1 MPSSLLLRFACL
13 LLLPLA
19 AFAAPP
25 DLRTH
30 AEKTDFI
37 ETGRYEEVERLSR
50 DFVAAYPKNVRA
62 VTFGTTPEGRPML
75 ALVASADGVLDAK
88 TAREKKRPVFL
99 FQGGIHAGEIDG
111 KDAGF
116 LALRHWL
123 DGTVPNPPLGRVT
136 VVFVPVFNIDGHER
150 FGPNNRPNQRGPA
163 AMGWRTTG
171 QNLNLNRDYTKAEA
185 PEMQAMLRL
194 LGEWDPIAYADLH
207 VTDGSKFRHDIAV
220 MIEPTR
226 VGPEALRAAGARLS
240 EQLMADLTAAGSQPL
255 PYYPEFDVAEYPP
268 SGFSAGISSPRFS
281 QGYWG
286 RRNRLGILVE
296 THSWH
301 TYRERTMATYHFLLA
316 TAARAAQDGAAWLQA
331 AAQADAA
338 AAGGALAGRPLAL
351 EWKVTKEERMV
362 EFLGYEYARVPSEI
376 SGRLWTR
383 YDESKPQ
390 VWRIPL
396 RDKLET
402 KLEIPA
408 PAGGWIIHAAHAK
421 WVAEKLDLHGITYR
435 PAQFT
440 RNPGRLEVFRAS
452 EVIFG
457 AQPVE
462 SRPPPTVT
470 GEWKP
475 EEREIPAGSIFV
487 PVKQARAEL
496 AMHLLEPRAP
506 DSLVAW
512 GFLNAVFE
520 QKEGM
525 DAYVAEEAAR
535 EMLQHDPRLRAE
547 FEAKLAA
554 DPAFA
559 ASPGQR
565 LNFFYERH
573 PSHDERLSLVPIFRV
588 PAPPR

>member
-1 MPSSLLLRFACL
+1 MSSSLPLRLACL
-13 LLLPLA
+13 LFLPFTL
-19 AFAAPP
+19 FAAPP

-37 ETGRYEEVERLSR
+37 ETGRYEEVERLCR
-50 DFVAAYPKNVRA
+50 DFAATYPKNVRA
-62 VTFGTTPEGRPML
+62 LTFGTTPEGRPML

-99 FQGGIHAGEIDG
+99 FQGGIHSGEIDG

-116 LALRHWL
+116 LALSRWL
-123 DGTVPNPPLGRVT
+123 DATRKDSPLGGVT

-194 LGEWDPIAYADLH
+194 LNEWDPIAYADLH

-226 VGPEALRAAGARLS
+226 VGPEALRAAGAKLS
-240 EQLMADLTAAGSQPL
+240 ADLMADLTAAGSLPL

-268 SGFSAGISSPRFS
+268 SGFSSSVSPPRFS

-286 RRNRLGILVE
+286 RRNRIGILVE

-301 TYRERTMATYHFLLA
+301 TYKERTIATYHFLLA
-316 TAARAAQDGAAWLQA
+316 TAAHAAQDGPAWLQA

-338 AAGGALAGRPLAL
+338 AASGALAGKPVAL
-351 EWKVTKEERMV
+351 EWKNTKDERTV

-396 RDKLET
+396 RDKVET

-408 PAGGWIIHAAHAK
+408 PAAGWIIHAAHAA
-421 WVAEKLDLHGITYR
+421 WVAEKLDLHGITYESHQVHAQA
-435 PAQFT
+435 PARDLQ
-440 RNPGRLEVFRAS
+440 VFRAT
-452 EVIFG
+452 EVKF
-457 AQPVE
+457 AAKPFENRQQ
-462 SRPPPTVT
+462 PTVT
-470 GEWKP
+470 GEWQP
-475 EEREIPAGSIFV
+475 
-487 PVKQARAEL
+487 
-496 AMHLLEPRAP
+496 
-506 DSLVAW
+506 
-512 GFLNAVFE
+512 
-520 QKEGM
+520 
-525 DAYVAEEAAR
+525 
-535 EMLQHDPRLRAE
+535 
-547 FEAKLAA
+547 
-554 DPAFA
+554 
-559 ASPGQR
+559 
-565 LNFFYERH
+565 
-573 PSHDERLSLVPIFRV
+573 
-588 PAPPR
+588 